1 MTRRSWDLLVFIGL
15 GSLFLLG
22 LAQAFWGLSCRVQV
36 RYGIMSP
43 LWDEVPALKDQSAL
57 FRTRTSEVQVLFN
70 PIICSGFGTSVL
82 SAVMYVLLL
91 RSPRRPE

>member
-1 MTRRSWDLLVFIGL
+1 M
-15 GSLFLLG
+15 
-22 LAQAFWGLSCRVQV
+22 
-36 RYGIMSP
+36 
-43 LWDEVPALKDQSAL
+43 WDEVPALKDQSAL